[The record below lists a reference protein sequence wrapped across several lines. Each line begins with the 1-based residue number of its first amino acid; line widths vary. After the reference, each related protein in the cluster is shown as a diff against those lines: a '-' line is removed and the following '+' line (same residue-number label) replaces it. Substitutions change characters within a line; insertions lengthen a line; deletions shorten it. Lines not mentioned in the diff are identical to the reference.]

1 MKKSGENMQIDEP
14 TNFQVFMAEVN
25 KTAKTES
32 TGVYH
37 QVPFRM
43 ARWNFARLEGL
54 RNHMGEPRNKV
65 LNSLIEIA
73 LDQVFEQLEHGSKE
87 TRRSILEEV
96 SKILESIEHD
106 GSGSLDND

>member
-1 MKKSGENMQIDEP
+1 MQIDEP

-32 TGVYH
+32 IGVYH

-73 LDQVFEQLEHGSKE
+73 LDQVYEKMTDEQKAVY
-87 TRRSILEEV
+87 EEIQSLTLADTIKSV
-96 SKILESIEHD
+96 ESGDEKD
-106 GSGSLDND
+106 D

>member
-32 TGVYH
+32 IGVYH

-43 ARWNFARLEGL
+43 ARWNFARLKGFVTTWE
-54 RNHMGEPRNKV
+54 N
-65 LNSLIEIA
+65 
-73 LDQVFEQLEHGSKE
+73 LETS
-87 TRRSILEEV
+87 S
-96 SKILESIEHD
+96 
-106 GSGSLDND
+106 